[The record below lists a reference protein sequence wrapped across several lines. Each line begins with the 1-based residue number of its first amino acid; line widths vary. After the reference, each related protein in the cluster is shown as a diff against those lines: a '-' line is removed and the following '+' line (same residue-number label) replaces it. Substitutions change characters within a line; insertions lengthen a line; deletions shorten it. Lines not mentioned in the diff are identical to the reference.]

1 MQIQLKQSEIEA
13 ALKDY
18 ISKQGIKLQGRTVEI
33 EFTSGRKENGIT
45 ADLSI
50 SDTAGD
56 LPDFPDEQVQ
66 PAPTVSLVRSAP
78 TSEDDPVD
86 SDTPQSVLNE
96 DTQPVD
102 EDPPAAPKTSSLFG
116 G

>member
-1 MQIQLKQSEIEA
+1 MQIQLKQTEIEA

-78 TSEDDPVD
+78 ASEDDHVD
-86 SDTPQSVLNE
+86 SDATQSVLIE
-96 DTQPVD
+96 DTQP
-102 EDPPAAPKTSSLFG
+102 EEEAPPVPKTSSLFG